1 MKKLVLL
8 FLMMLGFVTATFAE
22 TKQYKQGEVI
32 AYLSGNR
39 AEIVDNNNN
48 VCIIVTI
55 DKSKNSLGEWV
66 YEFACNNKTTKNLTK
81 LALKSAITVGISS
94 VASPAGAAAISA
106 VATTVASD
114 IYDDVCNYYG
124 ESEN

>member
-8 FLMMLGFVTATFAE
+8 FVMMLGFVTATFAE
-22 TKQYKQGEVI
+22 EKQYKHGEVT

-55 DKSKNSLGEWV
+55 DRSKNSLGEWV
-66 YEFACNNKTTKNLTK
+66 YEFACGNKETKNLTK
-81 LALKSAITVGISS
+81 LALNTAIRLGIYS
-94 VASPAGAAAISA
+94 VASPAGAEAISA
-106 VATTVASD
+106 VATSLAND
-114 IYDDVCNYYG
+114 IYDNVCNYYG
-124 ESEN
+124 EE

>member
-8 FLMMLGFVTATFAE
+8 FIMLLGFATATFAE
-22 TKQYKQGEVI
+22 TKRYKHGEVT

-55 DKSKNSLGEWV
+55 DRSKNSLGEWV
-66 YEFACNNKTTKNLTK
+66 YEFACGNKKTKNLTK
-81 LALKSAITVGISS
+81 LALKSAITIGIST

-106 VATTVASD
+106 VATTVAGD

-124 ESEN
+124 ER

>member
-1 MKKLVLL
+1 MKKLILL
-8 FLMMLGFVTATFAE
+8 FVMVLGIVVTSFAE
-22 TKQYKQGEVI
+22 TKQYKHGEVT

-55 DKSKNSLGEWV
+55 DRTKNSLGEWV
-66 YEFACNNKTTKNLTK
+66 YEFACGNKKTKNLTK
-81 LALKSAITVGISS
+81 LALKSAITFGISS

-106 VATTVASD
+106 VATSVASD

-124 ESEN
+124 ER